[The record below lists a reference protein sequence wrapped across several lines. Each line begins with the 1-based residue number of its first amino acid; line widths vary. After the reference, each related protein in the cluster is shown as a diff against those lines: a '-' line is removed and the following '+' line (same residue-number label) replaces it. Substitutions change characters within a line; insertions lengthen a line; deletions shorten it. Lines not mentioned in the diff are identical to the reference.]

1 MRILS
6 QDGMIFNDIPYE
18 EFVLGIARDRDTDMF
33 CIVVRRECTVSE
45 SGFPL
50 NGVMAKYSTES
61 KAKRAMEMLR
71 EAYIVHF
78 QYKTMT
84 AEQKAFFINCTDEKE
99 REKIYGVFCFPSD
112 DEAEV

>member
-33 CIVVRRECTVSE
+33 CIVARKECTVSE

-50 NGVMAKYSTES
+50 NGVMAKYST
-61 KAKRAMEMLR
+61 
-71 EAYIVHF
+71 
-78 QYKTMT
+78 
-84 AEQKAFFINCTDEKE
+84 
-99 REKIYGVFCFPSD
+99 
-112 DEAEV
+112 